1 MSTTTDYINQLPE
14 ERKETIKKLVHLF
27 RKSLPIGFE
36 ETMSYGMVGFVVPK
50 SSYPNGSHCD
60 KSLPLPFIN
69 IGSQKNFIGLYHMG
83 LYANQSLFS
92 WFTEEYDKRYTAKL
106 DMGKSCIRFKKAENI
121 PWELLDELATKMTV
135 AQWITLYEAEIKK

>member
-1 MSTTTDYINQLPE
+1 MSTTSDYINQLPE

-50 SSYPNGSHCD
+50 SSYPNGYHCD

>member
-1 MSTTTDYINQLPE
+1 VSTTTDYINQLPE

-50 SSYPNGSHCD
+50 SSYPNGYHCD

>member
-50 SSYPNGSHCD
+50 SSYPNGYHCD

>member
-1 MSTTTDYINQLPE
+1 MSTTSDYINQLPE

-27 RKSLPIGFE
+27 RKNLPIGFE

-50 SSYPNGSHCD
+50 SSYPNGYHCD

-69 IGSQKNFIGLYHMG
+69 IGNQKNFIGLYHMG
-83 LYANQSLFS
+83 LYANQSVFN
-92 WFTEEYDKRYTAKL
+92 WFTEEYSKRYTAKL

-121 PWELLDELATKMTV
+121 PWELLAELATKMTV

>member
-1 MSTTTDYINQLPE
+1 MSTTSDYINQLPE

-36 ETMSYGMVGFVVPK
+36 EMMSYGMVGFVVPK
-50 SSYPNGSHCD
+50 SSYPNGYHCD

-69 IGSQKNFIGLYHMG
+69 IGNQKNFIGLYHMG
-83 LYANQSLFS
+83 LYADQSVFR
-92 WFTEEYDKRYTAKL
+92 WFTEEYSKRYTAKL

-121 PWELLDELATKMTV
+121 PWELLAELATKMTV
-135 AQWITLYEAEIKK
+135 DQWITLYEAEIKK